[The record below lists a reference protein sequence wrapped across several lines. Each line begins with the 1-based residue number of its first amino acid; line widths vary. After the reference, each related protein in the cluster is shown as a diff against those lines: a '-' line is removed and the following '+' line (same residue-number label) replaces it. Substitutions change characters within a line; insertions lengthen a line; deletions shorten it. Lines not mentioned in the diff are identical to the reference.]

1 MSGGEVREAVQRLAE
16 ASAAWGSALAEV
28 ARAVAAAVAEACR
41 IVERSNKGL
50 RQAASMEDARREA
63 VKRRRRAKALA
74 RSRRNIET
82 LKKEGRC
89 R

>member
-1 MSGGEVREAVQRLAE
+1 MSGGELRDAVQRLAE
-16 ASAAWGSALAEV
+16 ASAAWGSALAGV
-28 ARAVAAAVAEACR
+28 ARAVAGAVAEAWR
-41 IVERSNKGL
+41 MAEASNEGL
-50 RQAASMEDARREA
+50 RQAESLDDAGLEA

-74 RSRRNIET
+74 RSRRNVET

>member
-16 ASAAWGSALAEV
+16 ASAAWGTALAGM
-28 ARAVAAAVAEACR
+28 ARAVVAAAAEACR
-41 IVERSNKGL
+41 IVERSSKGL